1 MTRGVW
7 TIGAAAGLLSLAVA
21 AGAQAESLR
30 IGALVPTTGD
40 LQVYGETSHNGIR
53 LAVEEINAQGGVL
66 GQPIQLRT
74 GDTQTSPQAGVDT
87 AQRLGTVEG
96 VHAFV
101 GALSSGVTIPVAQS
115 VSRVERI
122 PQISNASTSPVI
134 TTLDDDDFLFRTVPS
149 DAYQGVALAVI
160 ALEEGFENLSVLYI
174 NNDYGLGLAESF
186 AEGFAERGG
195 NVTSMAAYEPG
206 QASYRGELRRVARG
220 GSPEALVLI
229 GYPENGQTIIRQALE
244 GGFFERFVF
253 TDGLRSPE
261 MIQAI
266 GAEYMDGT
274 VGSAP
279 RAMEGSE
286 AAEYFREA
294 YEAAY
299 GELPPQPF
307 IDSAYDAVYLVA
319 LAAQRAG
326 ALDRVAIR
334 DNLRAVANPPGE
346 LVGPGD
352 WARAVE
358 LLAEGNEI
366 NYEGASGSVD
376 LDKNGDVPGTFAH
389 WRVVDGQIE
398 DIRVFAPSE

>member
-1 MTRGVW
+1 MIRGVW
-7 TIGAAAGLLSLAVA
+7 KIGVAGALSAAVA
-21 AGAQAESLR
+21 VGAQAEELR

-40 LQVYGETSHNGIR
+40 LQVYGETSYNGIR
-53 LAVEEINAQGGVL
+53 LAVEEINEQGGVL
-66 GQPIQLRT
+66 GNDIRLRS
-74 GDTQTSPQAGVDT
+74 GDTQTSPQAGVDA
-87 AQRLGTVEG
+87 AQRLATVEG

-115 VSRVERI
+115 VSRVEGI

-134 TTLDDDDFLFRTVPS
+134 TDLDDDDFLFRTTPS
-149 DAYQGVALAVI
+149 DAFQGVALAQI
-160 ALEEGFENLSVLYI
+160 AKDEGYENLAVLYI
-174 NNDYGLGLAESF
+174 NNDYGLGLAEAF
-186 AEGFAERGG
+186 EAGFEDLGL
-195 NVTSMAAYEPG
+195 NVTGMAAYEPG

-220 GSPEALVLI
+220 GNPEALVLI

-261 MIQAI
+261 MISAI
-266 GAEYMDGT
+266 GAEHMDGT
-274 VGSAP
+274 IGSAP

-307 IDSAYDAVYLVA
+307 IDSAYDAVYLIA

-326 ALDRVAIR
+326 VLDRVAIR

-346 LVGPGD
+346 VVGPGD

-358 LLAEGNEI
+358 LLAAGQEV

-376 LDKNGDVPGTFAH
+376 LDENGDVPGTFAH
-389 WRVVDGQIE
+389 WRVEGGEIR
-398 DIRVFAPSE
+398 DIRVFAPGD